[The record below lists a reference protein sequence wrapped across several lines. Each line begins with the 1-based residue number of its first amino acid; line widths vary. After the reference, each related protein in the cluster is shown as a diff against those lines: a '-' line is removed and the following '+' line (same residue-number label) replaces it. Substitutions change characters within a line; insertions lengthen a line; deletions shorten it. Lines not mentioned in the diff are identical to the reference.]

1 MQILLISINK
11 FDLYEWVKNII
22 FEHNLKTNNMKQ
34 ININGF
40 IYYFSLNAT
49 VLQICEYLY
58 SIRFD
63 LGYRPAFIE
72 TCDFD
77 IMGTDIIE
85 IKNTEKLFNF
95 VVETI
100 EPIF

>member
-22 FEHNLKTNNMKQ
+22 FEHNLKTKNMKKL
-34 ININGF
+34 NINGLEF
-40 IYYFSLNAT
+40 YFNPTAT

-63 LGYRPAFIE
+63 LLFVDIKPF
-72 TCDFD
+72 DFD
-77 IMGTDIIE
+77 IENNDTIVIRGKGRE
-85 IKNTEKLFNF
+85 FRFF
-95 VVETI
+95 VKTI
-100 EPIF
+100 VPIF